1 MPYYSTRR
9 RDVTDAAAWKMA
21 ALRSDPGGKVQL
33 PWAFPRSTDMI
44 VAVFV
49 SATLRRFRPV
59 APCFRS
65 TFVMMAL
72 RPIIAFTVVCVL
84 AGASSRAF
92 AQGGM
97 AGMDH
102 SKHRMG
108 PEIVIPKGA
117 LYTKADVEFMQ
128 GMIAHHAQAIVMSR
142 MAEANGANPQ
152 VLKLSRKI
160 DQSQVPEIII
170 MQEWLRRNGQFA
182 PDTASWHD
190 MRMDGMLTD
199 DELKAMSEAKG
210 VDFDRLFLDRH
221 DQAPRRRASRWWT
234 TSSSPRAPAR
244 KWMPMSSPTM
254 SSRRRPPRSASCGAC
269 CRSSPRSETPPR
281 PNPRSVSRCV

>member
-1 MPYYSTRR
+1 
-9 RDVTDAAAWKMA
+9 
-21 ALRSDPGGKVQL
+21 
-33 PWAFPRSTDMI
+33 
-44 VAVFV
+44 
-49 SATLRRFRPV
+49 
-59 APCFRS
+59 
-65 TFVMMAL
+65 MMAP
-72 RPIIAFTVVCVL
+72 RPIIAFTVGCVL

-108 PEIVIPKGA
+108 PEILIPKGA

-142 MAEANGANPQ
+142 MAEANGANPH

-170 MQEWLRRNGQFA
+170 MQQWLRRYGQFA

-199 DELKAMSEAKG
+199 DELKEMSDAKG
-210 VDFDRLFLDRH
+210 VAFDRLFLVGMIKHHAGALKMVD
-221 DQAPRRRASRWWT
+221 DLFK
-234 TSSSPRAPAR
+234 SPRAGQEVDANVFANDVVTAQTAEIGIMR
-244 KWMPMSSPTM
+244 GLLAKL
-254 SSRRRPPRSASCGAC
+254 PPQ
-269 CRSSPRSETPPR
+269 
-281 PNPRSVSRCV
+281 